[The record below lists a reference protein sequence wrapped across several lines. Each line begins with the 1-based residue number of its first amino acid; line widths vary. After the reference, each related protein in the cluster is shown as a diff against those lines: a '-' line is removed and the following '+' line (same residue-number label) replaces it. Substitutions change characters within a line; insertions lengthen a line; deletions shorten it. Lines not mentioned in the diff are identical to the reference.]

1 MIYGRIRR
9 KRPSLRIIVSSAT
22 LDAMSFHDYFC
33 SGISPQEA
41 TIISL
46 EGRMYPVEVAYL
58 TEPATDYIKMAVEV
72 TWKINLQVR
81 LVALV
86 CGLCSPEGD
95 MKACSWRYSRISDGS
110 GRHRA
115 VSGGDIRTHTYV
127 RSQHVQ
133 ICWS

>member
-9 KRPSLRIIVSSAT
+9 KRHSLRIIVSSAT

-33 SGISPQEA
+33 SGTSPREA

-58 TEPATDYIKMAVEV
+58 EEPTTDYIKTAVEV

-81 LVALV
+81 LAV
-86 CGLCSPEGD
+86 PE
-95 MKACSWRYSRISDGS
+95 
-110 GRHRA
+110 
-115 VSGGDIRTHTYV
+115 RTFQLKCFE
-127 RSQHVQ
+127 SM
-133 ICWS
+133 